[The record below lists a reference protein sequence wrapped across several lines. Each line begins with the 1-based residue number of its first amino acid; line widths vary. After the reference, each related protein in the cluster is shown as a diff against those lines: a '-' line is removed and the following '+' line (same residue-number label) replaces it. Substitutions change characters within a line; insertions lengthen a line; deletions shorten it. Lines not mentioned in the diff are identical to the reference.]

1 MYTKINN
8 IDKCTKKNHGQFEH
22 NEHRG
27 HPVFS
32 FFHFKHKAISYSYI
46 YLLSQTILGKT
57 SVHYAAEKG
66 YKDIIQLFSLHA
78 ISSVCDQD
86 EFGKH
91 WIIRR
96 ERLIKST
103 NISW

>member
-1 MYTKINN
+1 MVNMN
-8 IDKCTKKNHGQFEH
+8 IMNIVVTLYLA
-22 NEHRG
+22 
-27 HPVFS
+27 
-32 FFHFKHKAISYSYI
+32 FFILNTNILYI

-91 WIIRR
+91 WNIRR
-96 ERLIKST
+96 VKLL
-103 NISW
+103 

>member
-1 MYTKINN
+1 M
-8 IDKCTKKNHGQFEH
+8 
-22 NEHRG
+22 
-27 HPVFS
+27 
-32 FFHFKHKAISYSYI
+32 
-46 YLLSQTILGKT
+46 SQIILGKT

-91 WIIRR
+91 WNIRKVKLLKKYKYQLVSTFLIR
-96 ERLIKST
+96 AWSITKMYFYSCNRKNMRLIPIEYNDVGIRKEYKEFL
-103 NISW
+103 

>member
-1 MYTKINN
+1 MSKKLTIMYTQKSITQINVP
-8 IDKCTKKNHGQFEH
+8 KKNHGQYEH

-86 EFGKH
+86 DTSAK
-91 WIIRR
+91 
-96 ERLIKST
+96 
-103 NISW
+103 